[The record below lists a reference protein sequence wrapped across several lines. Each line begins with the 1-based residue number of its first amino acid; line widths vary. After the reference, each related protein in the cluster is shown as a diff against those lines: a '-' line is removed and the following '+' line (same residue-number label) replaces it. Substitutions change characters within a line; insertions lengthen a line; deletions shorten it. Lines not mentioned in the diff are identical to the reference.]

1 MRVRYW
7 IGTIKISPHSPV
19 VEGLIGGTVSEVLTI
34 GLPKVQVKMRIIA
47 IT

>member
-19 VEGLIGGTVSEVLTI
+19 VEGLIGGTVGEVLTI
-34 GLPKVQVKMRIIA
+34 DLSKGQVKMRIIA
-47 IT
+47 VM